1 MSKANESHLVRIV
14 LRDWTK
20 TNKANS
26 PVIAERKETY
36 HDYKRKNHSG
46 KP

>member
-1 MSKANESHLVRIV
+1 MAEQKHEVHIV

-20 TNKANS
+20 TKKANS

-36 HDYKRKNHSG
+36 HDQNRKNHHRN
-46 KP
+46 P

>member
-1 MSKANESHLVRIV
+1 MSKANDHPVTVI
-14 LRDWTK
+14 LRNWTK

>member
-1 MSKANESHLVRIV
+1 MVKANDHPVTII

-36 HDYKRKNHSG
+36 HDQNRKDYHRNS
-46 KP
+46 

>member
-1 MSKANESHLVRIV
+1 MSKANDHPVTII

-36 HDYKRKNHSG
+36 YDQNRKDYHRNS
-46 KP
+46 

>member
-1 MSKANESHLVRIV
+1 MVKANDHPVTII
-14 LRDWTK
+14 LRNWTK

-26 PVIAERKETY
+26 PVITEKKEAY
-36 HDYKRKNHSG
+36 HDHKRENHSG